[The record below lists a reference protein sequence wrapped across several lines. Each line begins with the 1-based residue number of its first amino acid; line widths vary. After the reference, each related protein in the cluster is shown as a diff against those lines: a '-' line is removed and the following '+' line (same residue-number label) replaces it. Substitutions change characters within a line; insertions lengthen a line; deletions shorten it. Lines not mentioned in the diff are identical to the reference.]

1 MLRLGIKGEQQF
13 LPARGYSLEGLNIKG
28 KVGLDAAIMR
38 RFTFKLEFDY
48 LDDAGKKS
56 FFERMFK
63 TTLTEDE
70 FEELKTLGNLA
81 PGDFRTVRQ
90 EAFYLDE
97 ETSNADLI
105 AALRAECLLKKDG
118 DTKSRIGFAG

>member
-1 MLRLGIKGEQQF
+1 MTGGAVLKRLLSGSSGKC
-13 LPARGYSLEGLNIKG
+13 NILLYGAPGTG
-28 KVGLDAAIMR
+28 K
-38 RFTFKLEFDY
+38 T
-48 LDDAGKKS
+48 S

-63 TTLTEDE
+63 TTLTEGE

-118 DTKSRIGFAG
+118 DTKSRIGFAA